1 MKALLLLPILSLPL
15 LLTSCET
22 RVVDHYPR
30 RAGYVERD
38 YRYDDRRPYRDDRE
52 VVVVNPRVRRDVVV
66 VSPEV
71 HVRYYYDSHGRYYI
85 KHGRRI
91 YVNVGVRY

>member
-1 MKALLLLPILSLPL
+1 M
-15 LLTSCET
+15 TSCET

-30 RAGYVERD
+30 HPAYVERD
-38 YRYDDRRPYRDDRE
+38 YRYRDDRE